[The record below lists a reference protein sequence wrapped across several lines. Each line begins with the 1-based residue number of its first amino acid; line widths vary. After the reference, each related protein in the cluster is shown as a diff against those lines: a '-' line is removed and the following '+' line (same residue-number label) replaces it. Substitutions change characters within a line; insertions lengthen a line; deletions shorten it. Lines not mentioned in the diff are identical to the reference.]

1 MVGAD
6 DAEAA
11 LERRR
16 ELVDGFGVFARAALQ
31 QMRLPWHRAATVTTM
46 PTNTHSQPP
55 RY

>member
-1 MVGAD
+1 MVVAD

-16 ELVDGFGVFARAALQ
+16 ELVDGFGVFARASANAPAMAQ
-31 QMRLPWHRAATVTTM
+31 GSNAVTTM